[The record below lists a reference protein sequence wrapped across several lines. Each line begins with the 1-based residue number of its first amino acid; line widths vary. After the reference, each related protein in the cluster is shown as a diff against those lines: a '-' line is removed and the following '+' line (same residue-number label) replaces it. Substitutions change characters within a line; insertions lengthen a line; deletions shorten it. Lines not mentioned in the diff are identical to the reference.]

1 MAGLCQIHGSSVHV
15 YLKLKM
21 SGPNGNITVEGDR
34 EIALECEDGDATY
47 AESACAEEE
56 LKLYKLEVDPEDMTS
71 LKKPATESK
80 LKFKSAQDTKQ
91 VEFTPGDSSKQFTVG
106 AHMSDK

>member
-1 MAGLCQIHGSSVHV
+1 MARPRYV

-21 SGPNGNITVEGDR
+21 PGTNGNITVEGDR

-56 LKLYKLEVDPEDMTS
+56 LKLYKLQVDPEDMTS

-91 VEFTPGDSSKQFTVG
+91 VDLTPGDSSKHHHGGSHV
-106 AHMSDK
+106 